1 MKRREFITA
10 AFAAAVVPMTLSSC
24 TLISGTSNSGTGSSG
39 AFPKKWSKPITID
52 VFDDVANYQG
62 IQSGWFAKIVE
73 DKFNMKLNMIA
84 PNVAGGG
91 ETLFNTRS
99 AAGDLG
105 DLVITGSSQHLDE
118 AVKGGLL
125 LEASSYYKNMSSA
138 NKFDRAVKFQ
148 NKANKG
154 VYAFPTSV
162 SSLKPTQ
169 TSDGPNP
176 LFGAYMRW
184 DLYEKV
190 GLPKVGTFEDL
201 LGVMQKMQKAE
212 PTASNGKKIYG
223 LSLFKD
229 WDSDAMQN
237 AKQLGSLYGVAQQG
251 LVFAAADG
259 SRYEDIL
266 APDSYYV
273 RSLKFFFEA
282 NKMGLVD
289 PDSPSQNW
297 STLSTKFQNG
307 QVLFSFWPFQ
317 GQSAYNT
324 LDNMNAGRGFELI
337 PIEDQKIFAYG
348 APAYG
353 SATNFV
359 GIGAKAKDPQ
369 RMAAFIDWLYSSEGV
384 YAQAN
389 GTAGPKGITWHLDA
403 SGKPEL
409 TAFGQKAFLGTGDTQ
424 VPAKWGGGIWSKGVS
439 ALNIALVLGLDK
451 DPSTG
456 YSFDPQLWDSYQKLV
471 QTPLSKSWS
480 KHMDGAA
487 TTTEY
492 LQKKG
497 QYIVAPGDG
506 YIAPQ
511 DDSTT
516 KTLRNQVQQ
525 VIVQNSWRMSMSTSE
540 SEFNSLLNNM
550 QSTAKGLGYDKIIAV
565 DMKRAKEQN
574 AERIAV
580 AKKFG

>member
-1 MKRREFITA
+1 MAGVGTLA
-10 AFAAAVVPMTLSSC
+10 SVTLSSC
-24 TLISGTSNSGTGSSG
+24 TLVSGTQNTGSSG
-39 AFPKKWSKPITID
+39 AFPAKWNKPITID

-62 IQSGWFAKIVE
+62 ISSGWFAKIVE

-99 AAGDLG
+99 SAGDLG
-105 DLVITGSSQHLDE
+105 DLLVLETNHLTQ
-118 AVKGGLL
+118 AVEGGLVA
-125 LEASSYYKNMSSA
+125 EASQYYKNMSSA
-138 NKFDRAVKFQ
+138 SKFDRAVKFQ

-162 SSLKPTQ
+162 SGLKPTQ
-169 TSDGPNP
+169 TTDALNP

-184 DLYEKV
+184 DLYEKI
-190 GLPKVGTFEDL
+190 GTPKVGTFEDL
-201 LGVMQKMQKAE
+201 LGVMQKMQKQE
-212 PTASNGKKIYG
+212 PAAPNGKKIYG

-229 WDSDAMQN
+229 WDSNAMQN
-237 AKQLGSLYGVAQQG
+237 AMQMGGLYGMGSQG
-251 LVFAAADG
+251 LVSAAADG
-259 SRYEDIL
+259 SKYEDIL
-266 APDSYYV
+266 DPESHYV

-297 STLSTKFQNG
+297 STLSTKYQNG

-337 PIEDQKIFAYG
+337 PIEDQKIFAFG

-353 SATNFV
+353 SGTTV
-359 GIGAKAKDPQ
+359 LGIGAKAKDPQ
-369 RMAAFIDWLYSSEGV
+369 RVAAFIDWLYSSKGV
-384 YAQAN
+384 YDNQAD
-389 GTAGPKGITWHLDA
+389 GAAGPKGITWQLDS

-424 VPAKWGGGIWSKGVS
+424 VPAKWGGGIWSKGGS
-439 ALNIALVLGLDK
+439 ALNVTVVQNVDK
-451 DPSTG
+451 DPGTG
-456 YSFDPQLWDSYQKLV
+456 YPFDPQLWDSYQKLV

-480 KHMDGAA
+480 KQMDGAT

-506 YIAPQ
+506 YITPQ
-511 DDSTT
+511 DDSTI

-525 VIVQNSWRMSMSTSE
+525 VIVQNSWRMAMSTSD
-540 SEFNSLLNNM
+540 SDFSSLLKDM
-550 QSTAKGLGYDKIIAV
+550 QNTAKGLGYDKVIAV

-574 AERIAV
+574 AQRVAV
-580 AKKFG
+580 VKKFG